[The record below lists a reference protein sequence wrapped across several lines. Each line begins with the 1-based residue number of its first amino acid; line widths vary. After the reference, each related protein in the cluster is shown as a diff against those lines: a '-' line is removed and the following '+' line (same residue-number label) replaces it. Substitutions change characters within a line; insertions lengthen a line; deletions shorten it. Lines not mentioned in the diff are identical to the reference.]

1 MNDYII
7 FLKSLSWDEF
17 KTYEKSVNKDNL
29 SLDQQQSLKEESSRR
44 AAAFNKYMSF

>member
-1 MNDYII
+1 MPDYII

-17 KTYEKSVNKDNL
+17 KTYEKIVDKDNL
-29 SLDQQQSLKEESSRR
+29 SSDQRQDLKEESGRR